1 MPKMY
6 CMKCKQFAPID
17 IETKPIPKQTNCP
30 NCGEVRET
38 KNFPYWKEEF
48 KELFHGY
55 ELWYKIVGK
64 KNTTDT
70 ADSYTNQLADHLH
83 SFFRKERIML
93 RPLGNTLYIM
103 PPYCT
108 TNEQLEMIYKSIV
121 DCITSL

>member
-70 ADSYTNQLADHLH
+70 ADSYRVFMILCNMSESRLETV
-83 SFFRKERIML
+83 ERMKKAT
-93 RPLGNTLYIM
+93 REEP
-103 PPYCT
+103 
-108 TNEQLEMIYKSIV
+108 
-121 DCITSL
+121 ITIQDEIFWSEP